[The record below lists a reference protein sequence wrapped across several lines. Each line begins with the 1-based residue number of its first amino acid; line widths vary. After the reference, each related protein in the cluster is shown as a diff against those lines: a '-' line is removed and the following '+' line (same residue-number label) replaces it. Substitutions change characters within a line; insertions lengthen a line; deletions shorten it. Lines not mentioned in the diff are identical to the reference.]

1 MALEQV
7 LIYRIVTGD
16 STYPHAG
23 SFTFS
28 WAGTITI
35 DDSNGSGD
43 TLFGDLTHTGG
54 ADVPDQNVTASTV
67 AGITV
72 GNTVDSR
79 YFYTITGSDGTTG
92 RAYFIATNSSNN
104 YGPLFAAN
112 FKLTPGVTYTFGAF
126 NTDGGVA
133 YTSLIHCFANG
144 TLIETQRGSV
154 AVEYLRAGDC
164 VRTLDNGFQ
173 PIRWIA
179 TKTLDSIGLTLRPKL
194 RPIRIRAGALGPG
207 VPISDLIL
215 SPQHRVL
222 IQSPVVRR
230 MFAEDEV
237 LVAANK
243 LLGVEGVERMEDIN
257 EVTYFHILFD
267 DHQIIFSNGAAT
279 ESLFLGTETLNA
291 LTPEA
296 RVEIELLFPALAAA
310 EAPRNSAR
318 PILKKGPK
326 VRSLVERHA
335 KNGQALQQPLSANEM
350 ARSD

>member
-35 DDSNGSGD
+35 DDSNGSSD
-43 TLFGDLTHTGG
+43 TLFGDFTHTGG

-79 YFYTITGSDGTTG
+79 YYYTITGSDGSTG

-144 TLIETQRGSV
+144 TLIETRQGPV
-154 AVEYLRAGDC
+154 AVEDLRTGDC
-164 VRTLDNGFQ
+164 VRTLDSGFQ

-179 TKTLDSIGLTLRPKL
+179 SRTLDSIDLALRPKL
-194 RPIRIRAGALGPG
+194 RPIRIRAGALGDG
-207 VPISDLIL
+207 VPGRDLLL

-222 IQSPVVRR
+222 IRSSVVRR
-230 MFAEDEV
+230 MFAEEEV

-243 LLGVEGVERMEDIN
+243 LLDVNGIEQLDAIEK
-257 EVTYFHILFD
+257 VTYFHVLLD
-267 DHQIIFSNGAAT
+267 DHQIVFSNGAAT

-296 RVEIELLFPALAAA
+296 RMEIELLFPALVAA
-310 EAPRNSAR
+310 ETPINSAR

-326 VRSLVERHA
+326 VRTLVERHA
-335 KNGQALQQPLSANEM
+335 KNGQALQRPLSANEM

>member
-7 LIYRIVTGD
+7 AIYRIVTGD

-35 DDSNGSGD
+35 DDSNGSSD
-43 TLFGDLTHTGG
+43 AIFGDLTHTGG

-67 AGITV
+67 TGINV

-92 RAYFIATNSSNN
+92 RAYFVATNSTAN

-144 TLIETQRGSV
+144 TMIETQQGAV
-154 AVEYLRAGDC
+154 AVEDLRVGDH
-164 VRTLDNGFQ
+164 VRTLDSGFQ

-179 TKTLDSIGLTLRPKL
+179 SRTLDSIDLALRPKL
-194 RPIRIRAGALGPG
+194 RPIRVKAGALGPR
-207 VPISDLIL
+207 VPNSDLVL

-222 IQSPVVRR
+222 IRSSVVRR
-230 MFAEDEV
+230 MFAEDDV

-243 LLGVEGVERMEDIN
+243 LLAVDGVERMEN
-257 EVTYFHILFD
+257 LEKVTYFHILFD
-267 DHQIIFSNGAAT
+267 HHQIIFSNGAAT
-279 ESLFLGTETLNA
+279 ESLFLGAQTLNT

-296 RVEIELLFPALAAA
+296 RAEIEALFPALASAGTQSC
-310 EAPRNSAR
+310 SAR
-318 PILKKGPK
+318 TIPDKGRK
-326 VRSLVERHA
+326 IRSLLVRHA
-335 KNGQALQQPLSANEM
+335 RNGQALQRCFWREGTATL
-350 ARSD
+350 D